1 MELAPL
7 LATLNRSF
15 YSIGRSTLMR
25 SLRDPFLT
33 IGTIPAIEPE
43 DDHSSL
49 YLTKFANEPS
59 KATYVDND
67 FRHLNNFTNL
77 KKLQMIVHWITLNQ
91 ILHNVQIDSVKHVTI
106 QFGSLKVLLY
116 SLRRY
121 ALHTSFPNIETLC
134 LHVNIG
140 FNETSKDL
148 ERYLDS
154 NHGLSKLKAVVLL
167 EMDVSNRKFGF
178 FDYRKQLDK
187 VHIFTHTDELFVK
200 ISEEYE
206 KLQLLRHIYRWDN
219 TKRSFWE
226 YFFGKSNRWPNGMK
240 RELLSEE

>member
-1 MELAPL
+1 
-7 LATLNRSF
+7 
-15 YSIGRSTLMR
+15 
-25 SLRDPFLT
+25 
-33 IGTIPAIEPE
+33 
-43 DDHSSL
+43 
-49 YLTKFANEPS
+49 
-59 KATYVDND
+59 
-67 FRHLNNFTNL
+67 
-77 KKLQMIVHWITLNQ
+77 MIVHWITLNQ

-154 NHGLSKLKAVVLL
+154 NHSLPKLKTVVLL
-167 EMDVSNRKFGF
+167 EMDVFNRKFGF

-187 VHIFTHTDELFVK
+187 AHIYTHTDVLFVK
-200 ISEEYE
+200 ISEECE
-206 KLQLLRHIYRWDN
+206 KLQILRDIYRWDN

-226 YFFGKSNRWPNGMK
+226 CFFGKSNRWPNGMK
-240 RELLSEE
+240 RELLLEE